1 VTAEAAAALAATS
14 TGDLL
19 TKAFALT
26 HQIDAAARK
35 QKSVAGPRDA
45 LHYHMLEQDKRT
57 ARDLIVAEVLR
68 RAGEGS

>member
-1 VTAEAAAALAATS
+1 VTTEAAAALAATG

-35 QKSVAGPRDA
+35 QKAAIMPNEVLR
-45 LHYHMLEQDKRT
+45 YYMLEQDKRA

-68 RAGEGS
+68 RTGEGS